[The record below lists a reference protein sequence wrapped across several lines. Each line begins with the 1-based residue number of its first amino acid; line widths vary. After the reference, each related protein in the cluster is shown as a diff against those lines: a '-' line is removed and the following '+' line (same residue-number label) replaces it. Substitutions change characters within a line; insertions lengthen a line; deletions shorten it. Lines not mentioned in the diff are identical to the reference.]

1 MIVGSL
7 LLIVVAVCLLVAGV
21 LQGANALLVASIVA
35 SLLAA
40 IALIAGGRQAAAA
53 RAAARSGSRTR
64 TSRPAEDLA
73 GSRAE
78 SRTESRTDNADGRS
92 ERRVLERETVG
103 AGVGGGTTYGGG
115 YGGRSSA
122 VADETSM
129 MEPVLDEPYPPSIPQ
144 QQDAPDYGDYGADYG
159 DRYDDDA
166 DDDEYDEPDDEPA
179 PQPTSPGDAARIA
192 AMNADVYVVDGRP
205 RYHLR
210 GCVHLMGRE
219 SEPLPVS
226 EAVELGF
233 SPCGVCEPD
242 SSLLAAS
249 RRV

>member
-1 MIVGSL
+1 VIVGSL
-7 LLIVVAVCLLVAGV
+7 LLIVVAVGLLVAGV

-53 RAAARSGSRTR
+53 RAAASSRTRGSRPADDDLTDSRSGSR
-64 TSRPAEDLA
+64 A
-73 GSRAE
+73 
-78 SRTESRTDNADGRS
+78 
-92 ERRVLERETVG
+92 ERRVMERETVG
-103 AGVGGGTTYGGG
+103 AGVGGGSTYGGG
-115 YGGRSSA
+115 YSGRSGSFG
-122 VADETSM
+122 DETSM
-129 MEPVLDEPYPPSIPQ
+129 MEPVRDEPYPPSIPQ
-144 QQDAPDYGDYGADYG
+144 QPDNTDYSSTPYGADYDG
-159 DRYDDDA
+159 RYGDDD
-166 DDDEYDEPDDEPA
+166 DDDDYDEPEDEPA
-179 PQPTSPGDAARIA
+179 AQPTSPGDAARIA
-192 AMNADVYVVDGRP
+192 GMSTEVYVVDGRP

>member
-1 MIVGSL
+1 VIVGSL
-7 LLIVVAVCLLVAGV
+7 LLIVVAVGLLGAGV

-40 IALIAGGRQAAAA
+40 VALIVGGRQAAAA

-64 TSRPAEDLA
+64 TASGSARVEERADTASR
-73 GSRAE
+73 RA
-78 SRTESRTDNADGRS
+78 
-92 ERRVLERETVG
+92 LEREPVG
-103 AGVGGGTTYGGG
+103 AGVGGSTYGGR
-115 YGGRSSA
+115 YGRTS
-122 VADETSM
+122 DETSM
-129 MEPVLDEPYPPSIPQ
+129 MEPVRDEPYPPSIPQ
-144 QQDAPDYGDYGADYG
+144 QQDSGYAP
-159 DRYDDDA
+159 YDDVDE
-166 DDDEYDEPDDEPA
+166 DDDDFDEPDDEPA
-179 PQPTSPGDAARIA
+179 PQQTSPGDAARIA
-192 AMNADVYVVDGRP
+192 VLNADVYVVDGRP

-226 EAVELGF
+226 EAAELGF

-242 SSLLAAS
+242 SSLLAAA